1 MKFFL
6 VYVLILSANIFD
18 LIKSDVEYTY
28 ESADEPF
35 DPEADEIQNL
45 CSSNISRF
53 FEYFESE
60 VDLNRDRFIDKDE
73 LYEILLKQTKYVL
86 VFFR

>member
-1 MKFFL
+1 MFFL
-6 VYVLILSANIFD
+6 VYVLILSANIFA

-28 ESADEPF
+28 ESPDKPF

-53 FEYFESE
+53 FKYFESE
-60 VDLNRDRFIDKDE
+60 VDLNRDRYIDKDE